1 MHNTL
6 LSSRVEEEDLIE
18 DGSRSSACKVGSI
31 QSNILLVKSEWNFNR
46 SDSSDLWTFQ

>member
-6 LSSRVEEEDLIE
+6 LASRVEEEDLIE
-18 DGSRSSACKVGSI
+18 DGSRSSACKVSSI